1 MRIPWLFIL
10 PLALAIGCKQPVDSG
25 TSANNPAGGAGTAKA
40 NVVAETK
47 TPAPSVGDAAPEI
60 EGVDLA
66 GTNFK
71 LSEYR
76 GKVVVLDFW
85 GDW

>member
-1 MRIPWLFIL
+1 MNYRVLQISGAVLL
-10 PLALAIGCKQPVDSG
+10 AALTALAASDSSKFAIG
-25 TSANNPAGGAGTAKA
+25 
-40 NVVAETK
+40 K
-47 TPAPSVGDAAPEI
+47 TAPEI
-60 EGVDLA
+60 EGKDVD
-66 GTNFK
+66 GKKFK